1 MTASHRRRPRAD
13 RPHRAQLSA
22 LARLIGGDILTLPP
36 TCMAF
41 AIHPDRRVVIVTAD
55 NVTITLTPGA
65 DGLYGITGLIEDVDP
80 TQGIGHGEAH
90 RD

>member
-1 MTASHRRRPRAD
+1 M
-13 RPHRAQLSA
+13 
-22 LARLIGGDILTLPP
+22 TLPP

-80 TQGIGHGEAH
+80 TQVVVSGLSGPAGAGNRRFEWPHLRLSGQVLSGLGGPT
-90 RD
+90 